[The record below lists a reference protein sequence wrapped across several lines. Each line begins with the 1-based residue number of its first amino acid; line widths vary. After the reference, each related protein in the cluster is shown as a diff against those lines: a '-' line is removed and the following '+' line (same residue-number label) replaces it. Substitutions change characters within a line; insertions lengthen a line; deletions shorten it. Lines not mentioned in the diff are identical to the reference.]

1 MENKQIMKE
10 AKESLKGKWG
20 ISIAVCLTAGMI
32 SILAVLLGGYLINE
46 DWGGNI
52 LSLLITPPLGVG
64 LALFFLNVYDGGNLE
79 MKTLFNPFKEVWLN
93 SVLAY
98 FMMIVIV
105 SVGTILFIIPGIIA
119 TLMFS
124 QVLYII
130 AEDKEI
136 DPYNAL
142 VKSKQ
147 MMEGNKWKLFK
158 ILLRILLLAIG
169 CILTLGIGFIWLAP
183 YQNAV
188 YAKFYKVIKEDKPS
202 EARTN

>member
-10 AKESLKGKWG
+10 AQESLKGKWG
-20 ISIAVCLTAGMI
+20 ISIAACLIATI
-32 SILAVLLGGYLINE
+32 ITILVSFIGGYLINE

-52 LSLLITPPLGVG
+52 LSLLIVPPIGVG
-64 LALFFLNVYDGGNLE
+64 MALFFLNLYDGKKLE
-79 MKTLFNPFKEVWLN
+79 ISTIFNSFKEVWLN

-98 FMMIVIV
+98 FMMIVIIFIG
-105 SVGTILFIIPGIIA
+105 SILLIIPGIIA
-119 TLMFS
+119 SLMFS

-130 AEDKEI
+130 AEDNKI

-142 VKSKQ
+142 VKSKK

-158 ILLRILLLAIG
+158 IIIRILLLAII

-188 YAKFYKVIKEDKPS
+188 YAKFYNVVKAGKD
-202 EARTN
+202 

>member
-10 AKESLKGKWG
+10 AQESLKGKWG
-20 ISIAVCLTAGMI
+20 ISIAACLIAGAITIMI
-32 SILAVLLGGYLINE
+32 TILGGYLINE
-46 DWGGNI
+46 DWGGNF
-52 LSLLITPPLGVG
+52 LSLLITPPIAVG
-64 LALFFLNVYDGGNLE
+64 LALFFINVHDGNKLE
-79 MKTLFNPFKEVWLN
+79 INTIFNPFKEVWIN

-98 FMMIVIV
+98 FMMVVII
-105 SVGTILFIIPGIIA
+105 SIGFILLVIPGIIA

-130 AEDKEI
+130 AEDNKI

-142 VKSKQ
+142 VKSKK

-158 ILLRILLLAIG
+158 ILLRILLLAIV

-188 YAKFYKVIKEDKPS
+188 YAKFYKVVKQEKKLIG
-202 EARTN
+202 

>member
-1 MENKQIMKE
+1 MENNQIMKE
-10 AKESLKGKWG
+10 AQESLKGKWG
-20 ISIAVCLTAGMI
+20 ISIAACLIAAVITIMI
-32 SILAVLLGGYLINE
+32 TILGGYLINE
-46 DWGGNI
+46 DWGGNL
-52 LSLLITPPLGVG
+52 LSLFVTPPIGVG
-64 LALFFLNVYDGGNLE
+64 LALFFLNIHSGNKLE
-79 MKTLFNPFKEVWLN
+79 IKTIFNPFKDVWLN

-98 FMMIVIV
+98 FMMIVI
-105 SVGTILFIIPGIIA
+105 ILIGFLLFFIPGVIA

-130 AEDKEI
+130 AEDNKI

-142 VKSKQ
+142 VKSKK

-158 ILLRILLLAIG
+158 IMLIILLLAIV

-188 YAKFYKVIKEDKPS
+188 YAKFYNVIKQGKD
-202 EARTN
+202 

>member
-1 MENKQIMKE
+1 MENNQIMKE
-10 AKESLKGKWG
+10 AQESLKGKWG
-20 ISIAVCLTAGMI
+20 ISIAACLIAGVITIMI
-32 SILAVLLGGYLINE
+32 TILGGYLINE
-46 DWGGNI
+46 DWGGNL
-52 LSLLITPPLGVG
+52 LSLFVTPPIGVG
-64 LALFFLNVYDGGNLE
+64 LALFFLNIHSGNKLE
-79 MKTLFNPFKEVWLN
+79 IKTIFNPFKDVWLN

-98 FMMIVIV
+98 FMMIVI
-105 SVGTILFIIPGIIA
+105 ILIGFLLFFIPGVIA

-130 AEDKEI
+130 AEDNKI

-142 VKSKQ
+142 VKSKK

-158 ILLRILLLAIG
+158 IMLIILLLAIV

-188 YAKFYKVIKEDKPS
+188 YAKFYKVVKEEK
-202 EARTN
+202 N

>member
-1 MENKQIMKE
+1 MENNQIMKE
-10 AKESLKGKWG
+10 AQESLKGKWG
-20 ISIAVCLTAGMI
+20 ISIAACLIAGVITIMI
-32 SILAVLLGGYLINE
+32 TILGGYLINE
-46 DWGGNI
+46 DWGGNL
-52 LSLLITPPLGVG
+52 LSLFVTPPIGVG
-64 LALFFLNVYDGGNLE
+64 LALFFLNIHSGNKLE
-79 MKTLFNPFKEVWLN
+79 IKTIFNPFKEVWLN

-98 FMMIVIV
+98 FMMIVI
-105 SVGTILFIIPGIIA
+105 ILIGFLLFFIPGVIA

-130 AEDKEI
+130 AEDNKI

-142 VKSKQ
+142 VKSKK

-158 ILLRILLLAIG
+158 IWLIILLLAIV

-188 YAKFYKVIKEDKPS
+188 YAKFYNVIKQGKD
-202 EARTN
+202 

>member
-1 MENKQIMKE
+1 MENNQIMKE
-10 AKESLKGKWG
+10 AQESLKGKWG
-20 ISIAVCLTAGMI
+20 ISIAACLIAGVITIMI
-32 SILAVLLGGYLINE
+32 TILGGYLINE
-46 DWGGNI
+46 DWGGNL
-52 LSLLITPPLGVG
+52 LSLFVTPPIGVG
-64 LALFFLNVYDGGNLE
+64 LALFFLNIHSGNKLE
-79 MKTLFNPFKEVWLN
+79 IKTIFNPFKDVWLN

-98 FMMIVIV
+98 FMMIVI
-105 SVGTILFIIPGIIA
+105 ILIGFLLFFIPGVIA

-130 AEDKEI
+130 AEDNKI

-142 VKSKQ
+142 VKSKK

-158 ILLRILLLAIG
+158 IWLIILLLAIV

-188 YAKFYKVIKEDKPS
+188 YAKFYNLLKESKD
-202 EARTN
+202 

>member
-1 MENKQIMKE
+1 MENNQIMKE
-10 AKESLKGKWG
+10 AQESLKGKWG
-20 ISIAVCLTAGMI
+20 ISIAACLIGGVITIMI
-32 SILAVLLGGYLINE
+32 TILGGYLINE
-46 DWGGNI
+46 DWGGNL
-52 LSLLITPPLGVG
+52 LSLFVTPPIGVG
-64 LALFFLNVYDGGNLE
+64 LALFFLNIHSGNKLE
-79 MKTLFNPFKEVWLN
+79 IKTIFNPFKDVWLN

-98 FMMIVIV
+98 FMMIVI
-105 SVGTILFIIPGIIA
+105 ILIGFLLFFIPGVIA

-130 AEDKEI
+130 AEDNKI

-142 VKSKQ
+142 VKSKK

-158 ILLRILLLAIG
+158 IMLIILLLAIV

-188 YAKFYKVIKEDKPS
+188 YAKFYNVIKQGKD
-202 EARTN
+202 

>member
-10 AKESLKGKWG
+10 AQESLKGKWG
-20 ISIAVCLTAGMI
+20 ISIAACLIAGAIAIMI
-32 SILAVLLGGYLINE
+32 TILGGYLINE

-52 LSLLITPPLGVG
+52 LSLFITPPIGVG
-64 LALFFLNVYDGGNLE
+64 LALFFLNVHDGNKLE
-79 MKTLFNPFKEVWLN
+79 INTIFNPFKEVWIN

-98 FMMIVIV
+98 FMMVVII
-105 SVGTILFIIPGIIA
+105 SIGFILLVIPGIIA

-130 AEDKEI
+130 AEDNKI

-142 VKSKQ
+142 VKSKK

-158 ILLRILLLAIG
+158 ILLRILLLAIV

-188 YAKFYKVIKEDKPS
+188 YSKFYKVVKEGKH
-202 EARTN
+202 

>member
-1 MENKQIMKE
+1 MENNQIMKE
-10 AKESLKGKWG
+10 AQESLKGKWG
-20 ISIAVCLTAGMI
+20 ISIAVCLIAGVITIMI
-32 SILAVLLGGYLINE
+32 TILGGYLINE
-46 DWGGNI
+46 DWGGNL
-52 LSLLITPPLGVG
+52 LSLFVTPPIGVG
-64 LALFFLNVYDGGNLE
+64 LALFFLNIHSGNKLE
-79 MKTLFNPFKEVWLN
+79 IKTIFNPFKDVWLN

-98 FMMIVIV
+98 FMMIVI
-105 SVGTILFIIPGIIA
+105 ILIGFLLFFIPGVIA

-130 AEDKEI
+130 AEDNKI

-142 VKSKQ
+142 VKSKK

-158 ILLRILLLAIG
+158 IMLIIILLAIV

-188 YAKFYKVIKEDKPS
+188 YAKFYNVIKQGKD
-202 EARTN
+202 

>member
-1 MENKQIMKE
+1 MENKLIMKE
-10 AKESLKGKWG
+10 AQESLKGKWG
-20 ISIAVCLTAGMI
+20 ISIAVCLIVTI
-32 SILAVLLGGYLINE
+32 ITILVSYLGGYLINE

-52 LSLLITPPLGVG
+52 LSLFIVPPVGVG
-64 LALFFLNVYDGGNLE
+64 IALFFLNIYDGSKLE
-79 MKTLFNPFKEVWLN
+79 IKTIFNPFKEVWFN

-98 FMMIVIV
+98 FMMIVIIFIG
-105 SVGTILFIIPGIIA
+105 SILLIIPGIIA
-119 TLMFS
+119 SLMFS

-130 AEDKEI
+130 AEDNKI

-142 VKSKQ
+142 VKSKK

-158 ILLRILLLAIG
+158 IILRILLLAIV

-188 YAKFYKVIKEDKPS
+188 YAKFYNTIKEGKD
-202 EARTN
+202 